1 MDGSEINATSN
12 TMFLFIWEIDFFV
25 VLCMW

>member
-1 MDGSEINATSN
+1 MDGDEINAASN